1 MRKKLLLSCLSVIA
15 LAALGIGANADMFKP
30 YERYEIPAETADIIV
45 EEMEEDEG
53 IIEES
58 IETNGTEKE
67 EDAVVTVADKKN
79 TSSSEGY
86 KEEKQVVVTSPVNE
100 EKTNS
105 GNKPPKE
112 TPDDSHSATEPVT
125 SKPEP
130 TPVPDPKPVEK
141 PSIPEYAC
149 PVGMDPNKPCDVIM
163 DTNFYYSTYSSQSE
177 ADNAGQYFLDD
188 VVTIG
193 DKEITNYSVQPVY
206 RNDGSVAYYGLNL
219 WSYGSL
225 IQ

>member
-15 LAALGIGANADMFKP
+15 LVALGIGANADMFKP
-30 YERYEIPAETADIIV
+30 YERYEMPVETAEIIV
-45 EEMEEDEG
+45 EEMQEDEG
-53 IIEES
+53 IIEET

-67 EDAVVTVADKKN
+67 ETIVVTVADKKS
-79 TSSSEGY
+79 TFSSEGE
-86 KEEKQVVVTSPVNE
+86 KEEKQVVDTSPVNE
-100 EKTNS
+100 GKTQSN
-105 GNKPPKE
+105 NKPPKE

-149 PVGMDPNKPCDVIM
+149 PVGMDPNMPCDTIM
-163 DTNFYYSTYSSQSE
+163 DTSFYYATYSSQSE

>member
-79 TSSSEGY
+79 TSSSEGD

-112 TPDDSHSATEPVT
+112 TPDDSHSAAEPVT

>member
-30 YERYEIPAETADIIV
+30 YERYEIPVETADIIV
-45 EEMEEDEG
+45 EETEETDEIVEE
-53 IIEES
+53 IIES
-58 IETNGTEKE
+58 TKTKE
-67 EDAVVTVADKKN
+67 EDVVVAVADKKN
-79 TSSSEGY
+79 TSSSEGK
-86 KEEKQVVVTSPVNE
+86 KEEMNSVDKAHVHE
-100 EKTNS
+100 EKTDS
-105 GNKPPKE
+105 GYELPKE
-112 TPDDSHSATEPVT
+112 VPNDKPTSNNPATP
-125 SKPEP
+125 KPEP

-141 PSIPEYAC
+141 PSVPDYAC
-149 PVGMDPNKPCDVIM
+149 PVGMDPNKPCDTIM
-163 DTNFYYSTYSSQSE
+163 DTSFYYATYSSQSE

-188 VVTIG
+188 VVMIG

-206 RNDGSVAYYGLNL
+206 QNDGSIAYYGLNL

>member
-1 MRKKLLLSCLSVIA
+1 MRKKLLLSCLSVMA

-30 YERYEIPAETADIIV
+30 NERYEIPVETANIIV
-45 EEMEEDEG
+45 EEMEETDETVEE
-53 IIEES
+53 IVES
-58 IETNGTEKE
+58 IKTKE
-67 EDAVVTVADKKN
+67 EDVVVEVADKKN
-79 TSSSEGY
+79 VSSSEGK
-86 KEEKQVVVTSPVNE
+86 KEETKSVDKAPVYE
-100 EKTNS
+100 EKADS
-105 GNKPPKE
+105 GYEPPKE
-112 TPDDSHSATEPVT
+112 TSKDKPSATDPVT

-141 PSIPEYAC
+141 PSVPDYAC
-149 PVGMDPNKPCDVIM
+149 PVGMDPNKPCDTIM
-163 DTNFYYSTYSSQSE
+163 DTSFYYATYSSQSE

-206 RNDGSVAYYGLNL
+206 RNDGSIAYYGLNL

>member
-1 MRKKLLLSCLSVIA
+1 MRKKLLLSSLTVIA

-30 YERYEIPAETADIIV
+30 YERYELPVETMDVVLVETEDPIV
-45 EEMEEDEG
+45 TNEAIKETVNEETT
-53 IIEES
+53 I
-58 IETNGTEKE
+58 
-67 EDAVVTVADKKN
+67 VTKQEN
-79 TSSSEGY
+79 TTQISSSEGK
-86 KEEKQVVVTSPVNE
+86 KEEKLNVDKAPVKEDKND
-100 EKTNS
+100 S
-105 GNKPPKE
+105 SYQPPKE
-112 TPDDSHSATEPVT
+112 ALNNKPSNTEPA
-125 SKPEP
+125 KPQTDP

-141 PSIPEYAC
+141 PSVPDYAC
-149 PVGMDPNKPCDVIM
+149 PAGMDPNKPCDTIM
-163 DTNFYYSTYSSQSE
+163 DTSFYYATYSTQSE

>member
-1 MRKKLLLSCLSVIA
+1 MRKKLLLSSLSVIA

-30 YERYEIPAETADIIV
+30 YERYELPVETIDVVLVETEDPIV
-45 EEMEEDEG
+45 TNEAIKETVNEETT
-53 IIEES
+53 I
-58 IETNGTEKE
+58 
-67 EDAVVTVADKKN
+67 VTKQEN
-79 TSSSEGY
+79 TTQISSSEGK
-86 KEEKQVVVTSPVNE
+86 KEEKLNVDKAPVKEDKND
-100 EKTNS
+100 S
-105 GNKPPKE
+105 SYQPPKE
-112 TPDDSHSATEPVT
+112 ALNNKPSNTEPA
-125 SKPEP
+125 KPQTDP

-141 PSIPEYAC
+141 PSVPDYAC
-149 PVGMDPNKPCDVIM
+149 PAGMNPNKPCDTIM
-163 DTNFYYSTYSSQSE
+163 DTSFYYATYSTQSE
-177 ADNAGQYFLDD
+177 ADNAGQYFLYD

>member
-15 LAALGIGANADMFKP
+15 LAALGIGANADIFKP
-30 YERYEIPAETADIIV
+30 YERYEIPVETADIIV

-53 IIEES
+53 IIEET
-58 IETNGTEKE
+58 IETNGTKKE
-67 EDAVVTVADKKN
+67 ETIVVTVTDKKS
-79 TSSSEGY
+79 TFSSEGK
-86 KEEKQVVVTSPVNE
+86 KEEVNSVDKAPVHE
-100 EKTNS
+100 EKTDS
-105 GNKPPKE
+105 GHEPTEE
-112 TPDDSHSATEPVT
+112 TPDDKSSSVEPVNP
-125 SKPEP
+125 KPEP

-141 PSIPEYAC
+141 PSMPEYAC
-149 PVGMDPNKPCDVIM
+149 PAGMDPNKPCDVIM

>member
-1 MRKKLLLSCLSVIA
+1 MRKKLLLSSLSVIA

-30 YERYEIPAETADIIV
+30 YERYELPVETMDVVLVETEDPIV
-45 EEMEEDEG
+45 TNEAIKETVNEETT
-53 IIEES
+53 I
-58 IETNGTEKE
+58 
-67 EDAVVTVADKKN
+67 VTKQEN
-79 TSSSEGY
+79 TTQISSSEGK
-86 KEEKQVVVTSPVNE
+86 KEEKLNVDKAPVKEDKND
-100 EKTNS
+100 S
-105 GNKPPKE
+105 SYQPPKE
-112 TPDDSHSATEPVT
+112 ALNNKPSNTEPA
-125 SKPEP
+125 KPQTDP

-141 PSIPEYAC
+141 PSVPDYAC
-149 PVGMDPNKPCDVIM
+149 PAGMDPNKPCDTIM
-163 DTNFYYSTYSSQSE
+163 DTSFYYATYSTQSE

-188 VVTIG
+188 VVNIG

>member
-1 MRKKLLLSCLSVIA
+1 MRKKLLLSSLSVIA

-30 YERYEIPAETADIIV
+30 YERYELPVETMDVVLVETEDPIV
-45 EEMEEDEG
+45 TNEAIKETVNEETT
-53 IIEES
+53 I
-58 IETNGTEKE
+58 
-67 EDAVVTVADKKN
+67 VTKQEN
-79 TSSSEGY
+79 TTQISSSEGK
-86 KEEKQVVVTSPVNE
+86 KEEKLNVDKAPVKEDKND
-100 EKTNS
+100 S
-105 GNKPPKE
+105 SYQPPKE
-112 TPDDSHSATEPVT
+112 ALNNKPSNTEPAKHQT
-125 SKPEP
+125 DP

-141 PSIPEYAC
+141 PSVPDYAC
-149 PVGMDPNKPCDVIM
+149 PAGMDPNKPCDTIM
-163 DTNFYYSTYSSQSE
+163 DTSFYYATYSTQSE

>member
-1 MRKKLLLSCLSVIA
+1 MRKKLLLSCLSVIV

-30 YERYEIPAETADIIV
+30 YERYKIPVETADIIV
-45 EEMEEDEG
+45 EEMQEDEG
-53 IIEES
+53 IIEET

-67 EDAVVTVADKKN
+67 ETIVVTVADKKS
-79 TSSSEGY
+79 TFSSEGE
-86 KEEKQVVVTSPVNE
+86 KEEKQVVDTSPVNE

-112 TPDDSHSATEPVT
+112 ISNDQSSAAEPVT
-125 SKPEP
+125 PKPEP
-130 TPVPDPKPVEK
+130 TPVPNQKPVEK
-141 PSIPEYAC
+141 PSVPDYAC

>member
-79 TSSSEGY
+79 TSSSEGD

-130 TPVPDPKPVEK
+130 TPVHDPKPVEK
-141 PSIPEYAC
+141 PSMPEYAC

-163 DTNFYYSTYSSQSE
+163 DTNIYYSTYSSQSE

>member
-79 TSSSEGY
+79 TSSSEGD

>member
-1 MRKKLLLSCLSVIA
+1 MRKKLLLSSLSVIA
-15 LAALGIGANADMFKP
+15 LAALGIGANAGMFKP

-79 TSSSEGY
+79 TSSSEGD

-130 TPVPDPKPVEK
+130 TPVHDPKPVEK

>member
-1 MRKKLLLSCLSVIA
+1 MRKKLLLSSLSVIA

-30 YERYEIPAETADIIV
+30 YERYELPVETIDVVLVETEDPIV
-45 EEMEEDEG
+45 TNEAIKETVNEETT
-53 IIEES
+53 I
-58 IETNGTEKE
+58 
-67 EDAVVTVADKKN
+67 VTKQEN
-79 TSSSEGY
+79 TTQISSSEGK
-86 KEEKQVVVTSPVNE
+86 KEEKLNVDKAPVKEDKND
-100 EKTNS
+100 S
-105 GNKPPKE
+105 SYQPPKE
-112 TPDDSHSATEPVT
+112 ALNNKPSNTEPA
-125 SKPEP
+125 KPQTDP

-141 PSIPEYAC
+141 PSVPDYAC
-149 PVGMDPNKPCDVIM
+149 PAGMNPNKPCDTIM
-163 DTNFYYSTYSSQSE
+163 DTSFYYATYSTQSE

>member
-30 YERYEIPAETADIIV
+30 YERYEMPVETAEIIV
-45 EEMEEDEG
+45 EEMQEDEG
-53 IIEES
+53 IIEET

-67 EDAVVTVADKKN
+67 ETIVVTVADKKS
-79 TSSSEGY
+79 TFSSEGE
-86 KEEKQVVVTSPVNE
+86 KEEKQVVDTSPVNE
-100 EKTNS
+100 GKTQSN
-105 GNKPPKE
+105 NKPPKE

>member
-15 LAALGIGANADMFKP
+15 LAVLGIGAIADIFKP
-30 YERYEIPAETADIIV
+30 YERYEVPVETLDVVEESKENPVKTNETAV
-45 EEMEEDEG
+45 ETD
-53 IIEES
+53 
-58 IETNGTEKE
+58 EKE
-67 EDAVVTVADKKN
+67 ITGDESQKPKTQAF
-79 TSSSEGY
+79 SSEGE
-86 KEEKQVVVTSPVNE
+86 KEEKQVVNTSPVNE
-100 EKTNS
+100 GKTQSN
-105 GNKPPKE
+105 NKPSKE
-112 TPDDSHSATEPVT
+112 TSNDQSSAVEPVT
-125 SKPEP
+125 PKPEP

-141 PSIPEYAC
+141 PSMPEYAC
-149 PVGMDPNKPCDVIM
+149 PAGMDPNKPCDVIM
-163 DTNFYYSTYSSQSE
+163 DTNFYYSTYSIQSE

>member
-53 IIEES
+53 IIEET

-79 TSSSEGY
+79 TSSSEGD

-125 SKPEP
+125 PKPEP
-130 TPVPDPKPVEK
+130 TPVPNPKPVEK

>member
-1 MRKKLLLSCLSVIA
+1 MRKKLLLSSLSVIA

-30 YERYEIPAETADIIV
+30 YERYELPVETMDVVLVETEDPIV
-45 EEMEEDEG
+45 TNEAIKETVNEETT
-53 IIEES
+53 I
-58 IETNGTEKE
+58 
-67 EDAVVTVADKKN
+67 VTKQEN
-79 TSSSEGY
+79 TTQISSSEGK
-86 KEEKQVVVTSPVNE
+86 KEEKLNVDKAPVKEDKND
-100 EKTNS
+100 S
-105 GNKPPKE
+105 SYQPPKE
-112 TPDDSHSATEPVT
+112 ALNNKPSNTEPA
-125 SKPEP
+125 KPQTDP

-141 PSIPEYAC
+141 PSVPDYAC
-149 PVGMDPNKPCDVIM
+149 PDGMDPNKPCDTIM
-163 DTNFYYSTYSSQSE
+163 DTSFYYATYSTQSE

>member
-15 LAALGIGANADMFKP
+15 LAALGIGANADIFKP
-30 YERYEIPAETADIIV
+30 YERYEIPVETADIIV

-53 IIEES
+53 IIEET
-58 IETNGTEKE
+58 IETNGTKKDETI
-67 EDAVVTVADKKN
+67 VVTVADKKS
-79 TSSSEGY
+79 TFSSEGE
-86 KEEKQVVVTSPVNE
+86 KEEKQVVDTSPVNE

>member
-15 LAALGIGANADMFKP
+15 IAALGIVANADMFKP
-30 YERYEIPAETADIIV
+30 YERYEIPVETADIIV
-45 EEMEEDEG
+45 EEMEEDEE
-53 IIEES
+53 IIEEA
-58 IETNGTEKE
+58 IETNGTKKEKTI
-67 EDAVVTVADKKN
+67 VVTVADKN
-79 TSSSEGY
+79 SNFSSEGEN
-86 KEEKQVVVTSPVNE
+86 EEKQVVNTSPVNE

-125 SKPEP
+125 PKPEP

>member
-1 MRKKLLLSCLSVIA
+1 MRKKLLLSCLSVIV

-30 YERYEIPAETADIIV
+30 YERYEILEETADIIV
-45 EEMEEDEG
+45 EEMQEDEG
-53 IIEES
+53 IIEET

-67 EDAVVTVADKKN
+67 ETIIVTVADKKS
-79 TSSSEGY
+79 TFSSEGE
-86 KEEKQVVVTSPVNE
+86 KEEKQVVDTSPVNE
-100 EKTNS
+100 GKTQSN
-105 GNKPPKE
+105 NKPPKKASN
-112 TPDDSHSATEPVT
+112 DQSSAAEPVT
-125 SKPEP
+125 PKPEP

-141 PSIPEYAC
+141 PSMPEYAC
-149 PVGMDPNKPCDVIM
+149 PAGMDPNKPCDVIM

>member
-79 TSSSEGY
+79 TSSSEGD

-130 TPVPDPKPVEK
+130 TPVHDPKPVEK
-141 PSIPEYAC
+141 PSMPEYAC
-149 PVGMDPNKPCDVIM
+149 PAGMDPNKPCDTIM
-163 DTNFYYSTYSSQSE
+163 DTSFYYATYSTQSE

>member
-53 IIEES
+53 IIEET
-58 IETNGTEKE
+58 IETNGTKKE
-67 EDAVVTVADKKN
+67 ETIVVTVTDKKS
-79 TSSSEGY
+79 TFSSEGE
-86 KEEKQVVVTSPVNE
+86 KEEKQVVDTSPVNE

-130 TPVPDPKPVEK
+130 TPVHDPKPVEK
-141 PSIPEYAC
+141 PSMPEYAC
-149 PVGMDPNKPCDVIM
+149 PAGMDPNKPCDVIM
-163 DTNFYYSTYSSQSE
+163 DTNFYYATYSSQSE

>member
-79 TSSSEGY
+79 TSSSEGD
-86 KEEKQVVVTSPVNE
+86 KEEKQVVDTSPVNE

-105 GNKPPKE
+105 GNKPPKKASN
-112 TPDDSHSATEPVT
+112 DQSSAAEPVT
-125 SKPEP
+125 PKPEP

-141 PSIPEYAC
+141 PSMPEYAC
-149 PVGMDPNKPCDVIM
+149 PAGMDPNKTCDVIM

>member
-1 MRKKLLLSCLSVIA
+1 MRKKLLLSSLSVIA

-30 YERYEIPAETADIIV
+30 YERYELPVETMDVVLVETEDPIV
-45 EEMEEDEG
+45 TNEAIKETVNEETT
-53 IIEES
+53 I
-58 IETNGTEKE
+58 
-67 EDAVVTVADKKN
+67 VTKQEN
-79 TSSSEGY
+79 TTQISSSEGK
-86 KEEKQVVVTSPVNE
+86 KEEKLNVDKAPVKEDKND
-100 EKTNS
+100 S
-105 GNKPPKE
+105 SYQPPKE
-112 TPDDSHSATEPVT
+112 ALNNKPSNTEPA
-125 SKPEP
+125 KPQTDP

-141 PSIPEYAC
+141 PSVPDYAC
-149 PVGMDPNKPCDVIM
+149 PAGMDPNKPCDTIM
-163 DTNFYYSTYSSQSE
+163 DTSFYYATYSTQSE

>member
-79 TSSSEGY
+79 TSSSEGD

-141 PSIPEYAC
+141 PSMPEYAC
-149 PVGMDPNKPCDVIM
+149 PAGMDPNKPCNAIM
-163 DTNFYYSTYSSQSE
+163 DTSFYYATYSSQSE

>member
-30 YERYEIPAETADIIV
+30 YERYELPVETMDVVLVETEDPIV
-45 EEMEEDEG
+45 TNEAIKETVNEETT
-53 IIEES
+53 I
-58 IETNGTEKE
+58 
-67 EDAVVTVADKKN
+67 VTKQEN
-79 TSSSEGY
+79 TTQISSSEGK
-86 KEEKQVVVTSPVNE
+86 KEEKLNVDKAPVKEDKND
-100 EKTNS
+100 S
-105 GNKPPKE
+105 SYQPPKE
-112 TPDDSHSATEPVT
+112 ALNNKPSNTEPA
-125 SKPEP
+125 KPQTDP

-141 PSIPEYAC
+141 PSVPDYAC
-149 PVGMDPNKPCDVIM
+149 PAGMDPNKPCDTIM
-163 DTNFYYSTYSSQSE
+163 DTSFYYATYSTQSE

>member
-1 MRKKLLLSCLSVIA
+1 MRKKLLLSSLSVIA

-30 YERYEIPAETADIIV
+30 YERYELPVETMDVVLVETEDPIV
-45 EEMEEDEG
+45 TNEAIKETVNEETT
-53 IIEES
+53 I
-58 IETNGTEKE
+58 
-67 EDAVVTVADKKN
+67 VTKQEN
-79 TSSSEGY
+79 TTQISSSEGK
-86 KEEKQVVVTSPVNE
+86 KEEKLNVDKAPVKEDKND
-100 EKTNS
+100 S
-105 GNKPPKE
+105 SYQPPKE
-112 TPDDSHSATEPVT
+112 ALNNKPSNTEPA
-125 SKPEP
+125 KPQTDP

-141 PSIPEYAC
+141 PSVPYYAC
-149 PVGMDPNKPCDVIM
+149 PAGMDPNKPCDTIM
-163 DTNFYYSTYSSQSE
+163 DTSFYYATYSTQSE

>member
-1 MRKKLLLSCLSVIA
+1 MRKKLLLSSLSVIA

-30 YERYEIPAETADIIV
+30 YERYELPVETMDVVLVETEDPIV
-45 EEMEEDEG
+45 TNEAIKETVNEETT
-53 IIEES
+53 I
-58 IETNGTEKE
+58 
-67 EDAVVTVADKKN
+67 VTKQEN
-79 TSSSEGY
+79 TTQISSSEGK
-86 KEEKQVVVTSPVNE
+86 KEEVNSVDKAPVHE
-100 EKTNS
+100 EKTDS
-105 GNKPPKE
+105 GHEPTEE
-112 TPDDSHSATEPVT
+112 TPDDKSSSVEPVNP
-125 SKPEP
+125 KPEP

-141 PSIPEYAC
+141 PSVPDYAC
-149 PVGMDPNKPCDVIM
+149 PAVMDPNKPCNAIM
-163 DTNFYYSTYSSQSE
+163 DTSFYYATYSSQSE

-193 DKEITNYSVQPVY
+193 DKEVTNYSVQPVY

>member
-1 MRKKLLLSCLSVIA
+1 MRKKLLLSCLSVIV

-30 YERYEIPAETADIIV
+30 YERYEIPVETADIIV
-45 EEMEEDEG
+45 EEMQEDEG
-53 IIEES
+53 IIEET
-58 IETNGTEKE
+58 IETNGTKKE
-67 EDAVVTVADKKN
+67 ETIVVTVADKKS
-79 TSSSEGY
+79 TFSSEGE
-86 KEEKQVVVTSPVNE
+86 KEEKQVVDTSPVNE
-100 EKTNS
+100 GKTQSN
-105 GNKPPKE
+105 NKPPKKASN
-112 TPDDSHSATEPVT
+112 DQSSAAEPVT
-125 SKPEP
+125 PKPEP

-141 PSIPEYAC
+141 PSMPEYAC
-149 PVGMDPNKPCDVIM
+149 PAGMDPNKPCDVIM

-188 VVTIG
+188 VVNIG

>member
-1 MRKKLLLSCLSVIA
+1 MRKKLLLSSLSVIA

-79 TSSSEGY
+79 TSSSEGD

-130 TPVPDPKPVEK
+130 TPVHDPKPVEK
-141 PSIPEYAC
+141 PSMPEYAC
-149 PVGMDPNKPCDVIM
+149 PAGMDPNKTCDVIM